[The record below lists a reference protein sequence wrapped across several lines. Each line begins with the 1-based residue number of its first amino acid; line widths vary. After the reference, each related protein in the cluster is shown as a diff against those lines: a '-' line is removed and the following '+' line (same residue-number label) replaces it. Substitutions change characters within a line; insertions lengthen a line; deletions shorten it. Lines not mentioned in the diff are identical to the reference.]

1 MASSQVRA
9 ATRCLGRFFSGNRK
23 EQARPM
29 NYVAI
34 SNDSFPTYFISLKLK
49 YSNKIP
55 STPLMHNAEVAMH
68 ALAR

>member
-1 MASSQVRA
+1 
-9 ATRCLGRFFSGNRK
+9 
-23 EQARPM
+23 M